1 MAKLLNRFMRD
12 DRGTE
17 TVEYAVMTAV
27 IVVALVATIV
37 AISGA
42 IQGQFIQITGIG
54 GVN

>member
-1 MAKLLNRFMRD
+1 MLELIRKFIRND
-12 DRGTE
+12 QGTE

-27 IVVALVATIV
+27 IVVALVATII
-37 AISGA
+37 AISGT